1 MPGKILKTR
10 IQNKKD
16 TLANLQAANPYILAG
31 ELVTAVCQEVNVIGD
46 GGEVTPTELIQLYV
60 GPGYF
65 NDLPPIFAP
74 SSDVK
79 AWAKVDNFVDVV
91 VANFIADDSSGLV
104 AEGDTVNTLIN
115 RINNNYTHL
124 KDIVDQVSEI
134 DSTSDLIN
142 DGEGATVPIKDF
154 INGYQSYQFVSRD
167 SVLNYITGLSI
178 DDVPTIKQ
186 EVQDLLDAI
195 QEQIDQIQGDLEGFI
210 TDEELNQIL
219 ASYLQQVQIGD
230 KDGGVILTPNSNAI
244 SSSALWDQIV
254 DEAQNDMEAIADAAA
269 STALEQAKEYTDTQ
283 LGSFITIQ
291 YRGPYDSYAD
301 MFADNPVGKAGI
313 IYLVRHNHND
323 QDSNDPTDSDI
334 FDEYIWVQNDDV
346 VGSYEKVGNTDVKL
360 TDYLRATLS
369 EDNTGVVEG
378 DEKSVSKVEI
388 IEDPVGSGNKTLKI
402 TYKTLI
408 KQETF
413 APGYVATGF
422 QNGALKSSV
431 LSGITLA
438 GIAAGTTSTITESTT
453 LGDAI
458 RNLEDQI
465 AKASASGVQ
474 SVDIATNGGLVVSG
488 GPITSAGTLVVT
500 HSPRATE
507 SSAIQSTVGD
517 NTNPANFIKSIGL
530 DAYGHIVAVTMEQ
543 VSLDD
548 NYVSGATFSTAKTSI
563 NLQLTG
569 EGEQFQTINA
579 SLMAL
584 PAMML
589 TQTDDE
595 DDYLV
600 LYCGNSTVLASTVA
614 PTD

>member
-10 IQNKKD
+10 IQNKYD
-16 TLANLQAANPYILAG
+16 SLQNLQNINPYVLQG
-31 ELVTAVCQEVNVIGD
+31 EIVSAYQTVGVIGD
-46 GGEVTPTELIQLYV
+46 AGEVENRQIIQLYV

-65 NDLPPIFAP
+65 NDLVPIVGPA
-74 SSDVK
+74 SDVK
-79 AWAKVDNFVDVV
+79 KWAKVDNFVDVV
-91 VANFIADDSSGLV
+91 IENLLQDDSSGDI
-104 AEGDTVNTLIN
+104 AENDTVNTLIN
-115 RINNNYTHL
+115 KINNNFATIEEEI
-124 KDIVDQVSEI
+124 KDFVSI
-134 DSTSDLIN
+134 DSTSDLTN
-142 DGEGATVPIKDF
+142 DGEGADVPIKDF
-154 INGYQSYQFVSRD
+154 ITGYQSYQFVSRD

-195 QEQIDQIQGDLEGFI
+195 QEQIDQIEGSIEDFI
-210 TDEELNQIL
+210 TIDELNTIL
-219 ASYLQQVQIGD
+219 ANYLQQVQIGD
-230 KDGGVILTPNSNAI
+230 KNGGVLLTPNSNAI
-244 SSSALWDQIV
+244 SSSALWDQIS
-254 DEAQNDMEAIADAAA
+254 DEAQDDMEAIADAAA
-269 STALEQAKEYTDTQ
+269 STALEQAKQYTDTQ

-346 VGSYEKVGNTDVKL
+346 VGGYEKVGNTDVKL

-369 EDNTGVVEG
+369 EDNAGVIEG

-388 IEDPVGSGNKTLKI
+388 IEDPIGSGNKTLKI

-408 KQETF
+408 KQESF

-422 QNGALKSSV
+422 ENGALKSSA

-438 GIAAGTTSTITESTT
+438 GIAAGTTSTITEATT
-453 LGDAI
+453 LGQAI
-458 RNLEDQI
+458 RDLETQI
-465 AKASASGVQ
+465 ANAAASGVQ
-474 SVDIATNGGLVVSG
+474 SVDIATNGGLEVSG
-488 GPITSAGTLVVT
+488 GPITSAGTLVVS

-507 SSAIQSTVGD
+507 SSAIQSTVGEP
-517 NTNPANFIKSIGL
+517 TNPASFIKAIGL
-530 DAYGHIVAVTMEQ
+530 DAYGHIVAVTTNE
-543 VSLDD
+543 VAIDD

-563 NLQLTG
+563 SLQLTG
-569 EGEQFQTINA
+569 EGESFQTINA
-579 SLMAL
+579 QLSAL

-595 DDYLV
+595 DDYLL
-600 LYCGNSTVLASTVA
+600 LYCGNSTILASTVTT
-614 PTD
+614 TD